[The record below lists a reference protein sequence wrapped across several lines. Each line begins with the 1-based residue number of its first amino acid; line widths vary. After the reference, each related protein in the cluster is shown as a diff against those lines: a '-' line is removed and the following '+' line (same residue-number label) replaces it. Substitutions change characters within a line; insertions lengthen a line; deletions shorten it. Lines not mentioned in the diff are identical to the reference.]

1 MNFVACHSVYGKTVH
16 VPRQRLIFRPSVYA
30 AIVVDGCV
38 LLVHAHSTG
47 KFMFPGG
54 GVHPGERLEEAL
66 QREVHEET
74 GLAVAVERFA
84 AFKEEFL
91 YYDPGDVAYH
101 CYLFYYHC
109 RPLTAGV
116 TAQYRLEG
124 EEAERPEWVPL
135 RSLRAGQ
142 IQSQAEVYASVL
154 GIELDPRF

>member
-1 MNFVACHSVYGKTVH
+1 MNFVACRSVYGKTVH

-30 AIVVDGCV
+30 AILVDGCA

-54 GVHPGERLEEAL
+54 GVEPGERLEEAL
-66 QREVHEET
+66 RREVREET
-74 GLAVAVERFA
+74 GLEVEVGRFA
-84 AFKEEFL
+84 AFQEEFL

-109 RPLTAGV
+109 RPLTEGV
-116 TAQYRLEG
+116 TSQYQLQG

-135 RSLRAGQ
+135 SKLRVEQ
-142 IQSQAEVYASVL
+142 IQSQAELYLSIL
-154 GIELDPRF
+154 GIKMQP